1 MGSGHRASAHI
12 EPRGQY
18 SVSLLASLEGT
29 AFSEWVLISM
39 LGFPTLIALHSVGM
53 GVAVGLSLIVT
64 LRLNRVITGI
74 DARLLPRLLT
84 VAVSGFVLN
93 LITGLALFVSR
104 GTEYIASG
112 IFLLKMLLVIVSA
125 AILFWLRRHLIAL
138 AQMPDGEAVDSS
150 AKQMSVVFTVT
161 WFCAVITGR
170 LIAYLSDLY

>member
-1 MGSGHRASAHI
+1 MGF
-12 EPRGQY
+12 
-18 SVSLLASLEGT
+18 LETLEAT
-29 AFSEWVLISM
+29 AFAKWVLISM
-39 LGFPTLIALHSVGM
+39 LGFPTLIALHSIGM

-64 LRLNRVITGI
+64 MRLNRVITGI

-84 VAVSGFVLN
+84 LAVSGFVLN
-93 LITGLALFVSR
+93 LVTGLALFVSR

-112 IFLLKMLLVIVSA
+112 IFLLKMLFVIVSA
-125 AILFWLRRHLIAL
+125 AILFWLRRQLIVA
-138 AQMPDGEAVDSS
+138 AQMTDVRTADHR